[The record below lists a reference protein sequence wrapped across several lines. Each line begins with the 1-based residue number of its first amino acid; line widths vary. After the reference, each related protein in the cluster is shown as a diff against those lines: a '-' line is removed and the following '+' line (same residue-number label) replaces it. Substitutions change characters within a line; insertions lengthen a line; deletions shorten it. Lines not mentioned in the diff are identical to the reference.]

1 MSSKRKALGAKL
13 ILFAAMLQIGPASIQ
28 GQNAPFGLFAVSDL
42 VRVFE
47 DGYNCPEPQKAIVLF
62 GIRNEY
68 LSAQCVVKADEDI
81 QRLTISVSPLTNTE
95 QSGSLPPETMQWN
108 FVGSIPIEENT
119 PKLLKADLIRPAPA
133 RFPDY
138 LAEDKNAKKTIVRS
152 FKVLYLD
159 EPMGSGIDPQPASQ

>member
-1 MSSKRKALGAKL
+1 
-13 ILFAAMLQIGPASIQ
+13 
-28 GQNAPFGLFAVSDL
+28 

-47 DGYNCPEPQKAIVLF
+47 DCYNCPEPQKAIELF

-68 LSAQCVVKADEDI
+68 LSAQCAVKADEDI

-95 QSGSLPPETMQWN
+95 QSGSLPSEAVQWN
-108 FVGSIPIEENT
+108 FVGSTPIEENT
-119 PKLLKADLIRPAPA
+119 PKLRETDLIRPAPA

-152 FKVLYLD
+152 FEVLY
-159 EPMGSGIDPQPASQ
+159 